1 MVNIKSVVDS
11 TMGKIVKDGPKK
23 PGANEDIKAFYDAV
37 LQNEQFQN
45 GILNTMQES
54 AQKYAGIAMSGIE
67 GEDLKEMLLKVSIAK
82 PILSMMYAGYLVGKA
97 AQEAEALDRMYGLD
111 EVEKAN

>member
-54 AQKYAGIAMSGIE
+54 AQKYAGIAMSAQKLGFD
-67 GEDLKEMLLKVSIAK
+67 GGGQRRCRRVGCGAAG
-82 PILSMMYAGYLVGKA
+82 YAGSHG
-97 AQEAEALDRMYGLD
+97 GLRCRWGGLR
-111 EVEKAN
+111 